1 MDTPDFIVPP
11 PGLIPA
17 APPPRE
23 HADDEVPET
32 SRRVLPSFPPPS
44 ALPSALPPPPVTT
57 TTVTGTTIAPKPA
70 PVPSGWRLRGPGG
83 LEVLLLRSV
92 LLGRDPAPDAAHAGA
107 ASVALVDPARTVSKT
122 HALVEVVGDRVLVT
136 DLHSTN
142 GTRVMNAQGEA
153 SELVPGEP
161 AVAPVG
167 ATVLLGEF
175 AVRVDRAAI
184 DTV

>member
-17 APPPRE
+17 APPARE
-23 HADDEVPET
+23 NADEEVPET

-44 ALPSALPPPPVTT
+44 ALPSPPANT
-57 TTVTGTTIAPKPA
+57 TTVTATTVTPRPA
-70 PVPSGWRLRGPGG
+70 PPVGVWRLRGADG
-83 LEVLLLRSV
+83 LEVLLRRSV
-92 LLGRDPAPDAAHAGA
+92 LLGRDPAADPSRVDA

-122 HALVEVVGDRVLVT
+122 HALVEVVGDRVRVT

-142 GTRVMNAQGEA
+142 GTRVLGAGGEA
-153 SELVPGEP
+153 RELVPGE
-161 AVAPVG
+161 AAEASLG
-167 ATVLLGEF
+167 STLLLGEF
-175 AVRVDRAAI
+175 ALRLDRAPV

>member
-1 MDTPDFIVPP
+1 VDTPDFIVPP

-23 HADDEVPET
+23 QADEEVPET

-44 ALPSALPPPPVTT
+44 AFPSPPVNTS
-57 TTVTGTTIAPKPA
+57 TVTATTITPKPLR
-70 PVPSGWRLRGPGG
+70 PVGVWRLRGEGG
-83 LEVLLLRSV
+83 LEVALQRSV
-92 LLGRDPAPDAAHAGA
+92 LLGRDPATDPSRAGA

-122 HALVEVVGDRVLVT
+122 HALVEVVDDRVLVT

-142 GTRVMNAQGEA
+142 GTRLLDAHGNA

-161 AVAPVG
+161 AEAPSG
-167 ATVLLGEF
+167 ATLLLGEF
-175 AVRVDRAAI
+175 ALRVDRAPT